1 MNKYKSDANH
11 VWNIDADCSFV
22 DVDVTKMDTEQ
33 GWDYLYIHENEFSGQ
48 NPMKV
53 NLKILFSYSFFENV
67 NDKYNLCL
75 IHIYFSSLTCQA
87 HSKSHSAQMKISNM
101 MDSLSTGH
109 AQTIFLVSR
118 FNKVFYIMN
127 SDVILFLFFMEL

>member
-1 MNKYKSDANH
+1 MNKYKSHANH
-11 VWNIDADCSFV
+11 VWNIDADCSYV
-22 DVDVTKMDTEQ
+22 DVDVTKMDTEP
-33 GWDYLYIHENEFSGQ
+33 GYDFLTIDKNRYSGEY
-48 NPMKV
+48 PFEVK
-53 NLKILFSYSFFENV
+53 FEDSFFEIV
-67 NDKYNLCL
+67 NGKYNLCL

-87 HSKSHSAQMKISNM
+87 HSKSHSAQMEISYM